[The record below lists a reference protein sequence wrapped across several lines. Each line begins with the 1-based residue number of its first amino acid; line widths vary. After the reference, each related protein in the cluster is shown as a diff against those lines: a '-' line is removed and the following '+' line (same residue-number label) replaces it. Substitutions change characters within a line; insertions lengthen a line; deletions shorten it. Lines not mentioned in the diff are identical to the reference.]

1 MRWFALVSI
10 FGRRSPGQKWGQAT
24 LLCGTLSELVAITD
38 GLAAE
43 AVVMKGIELG
53 LKALG
58 TSPRRPLKVGEGEIE
73 LPLTFGGVT
82 FRPGEWR
89 YADADADGVVLSPCE
104 LSLPE
109 TSQAR
114 RPT

>member
-1 MRWFALVSI
+1 M
-10 FGRRSPGQKWGQAT
+10 GQAT

-58 TSPRRPLKVGEGEIE
+58 NSPRRPLKVGEGEIE

-89 YADADADGVVLSPCE
+89 YADADGVVLSPCK

-114 RPT
+114 CPT